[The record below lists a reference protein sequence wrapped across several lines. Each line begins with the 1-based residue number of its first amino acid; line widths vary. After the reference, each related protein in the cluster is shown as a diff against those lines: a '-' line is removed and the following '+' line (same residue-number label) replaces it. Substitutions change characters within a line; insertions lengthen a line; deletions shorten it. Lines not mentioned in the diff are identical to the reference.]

1 MSHGL
6 CREGKKKNQEVR
18 KVFQKHSGALD
29 LTGKEEL
36 LSLRDGHHGS
46 AYSGQWL
53 TYREQGSKRG
63 ENGVGSNCEDLQMSI
78 KRICFWYLRKCE
90 DI

>member
-29 LTGKEEL
+29 LTGKEES

-46 AYSGQWL
+46 AYSGQ
-53 TYREQGSKRG
+53 
-63 ENGVGSNCEDLQMSI
+63 
-78 KRICFWYLRKCE
+78 
-90 DI
+90 